1 LPEGQE
7 KTQTRQRRGR
17 SKTLEVN
24 KPAGERDRRAKA
36 KPAGNPNSRRGR
48 KCEPELRKAGGRPG
62 RKWVKVMGEYTE
74 LFVGIDVAKRT
85 LEVALSSGESWSVSN
100 DAAGVSGLV
109 EQLLRRAPALVV
121 LEASGGYEREV
132 WLALI
137 QAGVPTA
144 RVNPRDT
151 HHFAQA
157 HRQLA
162 KTDRLDARGLV
173 LFAAQ
178 IRPQPE
184 VAPNAADE
192 RLKELVMRRQ
202 QLTAM
207 LTAERNREQQ
217 ALGKDSRRSIKNLIR
232 FLQRQR
238 EAIDQAIEKH
248 LRANAELHELSELLQ
263 TATGVRGVVAGT
275 VLALLPELGRLTR
288 GEIAA
293 LVGVAPYDRKS
304 GAWDGR
310 SHIFGGRTE
319 VRCALYMATL
329 SAVRWD
335 PYLRAFYQRLRER
348 GKEKK
353 VALTACI
360 RKLAIML
367 NAMVRTRTPWSPPC
381 PALA

>member
-1 LPEGQE
+1 
-7 KTQTRQRRGR
+7 
-17 SKTLEVN
+17 V
-24 KPAGERDRRAKA
+24 GERDRRAEA
-36 KPAGNPNSRRGR
+36 KPAGNPNSRWGR
-48 KCEPELRKAGGRPG
+48 ASEHELRKAGERPG
-62 RKWVKVMGEYTE
+62 RKWVKAMGQYTE

-85 LEVALSSGESWSVSN
+85 LEVAFSSGESSTANN
-100 DAAGVSGLV
+100 DVAGVAGLV
-109 EQLLRRAPALVV
+109 KELVARAPALVV

-137 QAGVPTA
+137 EAGVPTA

-178 IRPQPE
+178 LRPPPD
-184 VAPNAADE
+184 VAPAAADE
-192 RLKELVMRRQ
+192 QLKELVMRRQ

-207 LTAERNREQQ
+207 LSAERNRQQQ
-217 ALGKDSRRSIKNLIR
+217 AHSKVTRRGIQTVIV
-232 FLQRQR
+232 FLERQR
-238 EAIDQAIEKH
+238 KAIEEAIEKH
-248 LRANAELHELSELLQ
+248 LSANQSLHQTSELLQ
-263 TATGVRGVVAGT
+263 TAPGVRLVVTGT
-275 VLALLPELGRLTR
+275 VLALLPELGRLSGR
-288 GEIAA
+288 QAGA
-293 LVGVAPYDRKS
+293 LVGVAPYDRQS

-310 SHIFGGRTE
+310 SHIFGGRAA

-335 PYLRAFYQRLRER
+335 PYLRAFYQRLLQR

-353 VALTACI
+353 VALTACM
-360 RKLAIML
+360 RKLLVML
-367 NAMVRTRTPWSPPC
+367 NAMVKTRTPWSPPC
-381 PALA
+381 PHPG